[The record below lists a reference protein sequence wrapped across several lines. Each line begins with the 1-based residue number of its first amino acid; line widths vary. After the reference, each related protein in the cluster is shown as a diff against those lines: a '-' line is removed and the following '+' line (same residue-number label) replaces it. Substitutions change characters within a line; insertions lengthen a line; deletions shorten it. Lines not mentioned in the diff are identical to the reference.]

1 MQSSSFKA
9 LITGNNLD
17 QFQLVNTGRC
27 LGSND
32 KYFSFTRYDFDFA
45 GTYEQRVETCAGW
58 CLQNIPP
65 QYNMI
70 ALQVFAKSFDPY
82 GYTGC
87 GCLFNGPLGNPLPQ
101 YTPAFQDHGNDLGTL
116 PIKTD
121 ASQSWLCYKWKGTT
135 PTPTMKPV
143 TFSPTKAPSTQSPT
157 KMTSFPTVIQGGDP
171 QPTSRPSNVA
181 SKSAKKA
188 KTSSPQASKST
199 NPPTQ
204 ASKSTKS
211 TKQAKTVRG

>member
-1 MQSSSFKA
+1 MNP
-9 LITGNNLD
+9 ITPSPTTVGVNLG

-32 KYFSFTRYDFDFA
+32 RPFSFTRYNFDFA

-101 YTPAFQDHGNDLGTL
+101 YTPAFQDHGDDTGTL

-121 ASQSWLCYKWKGTT
+121 DSQSWLCYKWKGTT

-143 TFSPTKAPSTQSPT
+143 TSSPIKAPSTLSPT
-157 KMTSFPTVIQGGDP
+157 KMASFPTP
-171 QPTSRPSNVA
+171 RPSKVA

-188 KTSSPQASKST
+188 KTKSAKSS
-199 NPPTQ
+199 
-204 ASKSTKS
+204 
-211 TKQAKTVRG
+211 